1 MGTRLIIIDWNTSFI
16 TKTNKKSK
24 MQIPIVRVACSVCFL
39 VIFQVFVTS
48 SDNVI
53 EPEAGSTSATPD
65 QNLYSTPD
73 QNQYANAYQ
82 VYQHWAQQQQH
93 HPIHHKPAIT
103 NPLKVLKNRQ
113 DSLADDI
120 QEIFGPDAAILLGT
134 LGAVMGTLAAV
145 GVTLNTFNTNSICT
159 TVKAIGDTSLA
170 TTAYSDLGSTA
181 TYSATVAGYI
191 VARFNLIEAKINGYA
206 TPSC

>member
-1 MGTRLIIIDWNTSFI
+1 M
-16 TKTNKKSK
+16 
-24 MQIPIVRVACSVCFL
+24 FL
-39 VIFQVFVTS
+39 LVVSALKVFVTS

-53 EPEAGSTSATPD
+53 EPEAGSASATPD
-65 QNLYSTPD
+65 QNQYSTPD

-120 QEIFGPDAAILLGT
+120 QEIFGPDAA
-134 LGAVMGTLAAV
+134 VCH
-145 GVTLNTFNTNSICT
+145 F
-159 TVKAIGDTSLA
+159 
-170 TTAYSDLGSTA
+170 
-181 TYSATVAGYI
+181 
-191 VARFNLIEAKINGYA
+191 
-206 TPSC
+206 